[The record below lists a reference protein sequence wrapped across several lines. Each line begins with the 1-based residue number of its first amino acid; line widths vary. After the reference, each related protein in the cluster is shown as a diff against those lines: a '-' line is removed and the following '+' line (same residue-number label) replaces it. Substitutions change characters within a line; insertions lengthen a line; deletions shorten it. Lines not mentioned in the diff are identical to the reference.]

1 MKKKLLETFKRI
13 GGNRLNENTP
23 GYENRKFGD
32 PLPTLASVRAA
43 HEAKSPIK
51 EVEYG
56 MEGGEFDYE
65 GAMAQVNTAVEA
77 IDSIE
82 EDLLRELGSSNSPY
96 AKQAVNQIQRYTNG
110 AQKQIEGIRKMVDK
124 AQRRGEWN
132 V

>member
-1 MKKKLLETFKRI
+1 MKLKKLLES
-13 GGNRLNENTP
+13 TP

-32 PLPTLASVRAA
+32 KLPTLDTVRAA
-43 HEAKSPIK
+43 YQAKSPIK
-51 EVEYG
+51 EIEYG

-65 GAMAQVNTAVEA
+65 GAISQVTTAADA

-82 EDLLRELGSSNSPY
+82 ENLLRELDSGNSPY

-110 AQKQIEGIRKMVDK
+110 AQKQIEGIRKMIDK
-124 AQRRGEWN
+124 AQRRGEWD